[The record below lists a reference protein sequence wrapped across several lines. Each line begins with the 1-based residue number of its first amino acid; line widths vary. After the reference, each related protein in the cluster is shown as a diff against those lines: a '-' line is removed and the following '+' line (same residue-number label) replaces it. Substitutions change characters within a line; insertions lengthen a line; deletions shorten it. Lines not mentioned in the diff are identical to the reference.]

1 MNFAATLNDAVS
13 RPTVPDVHSVSL
25 YELNDQLAREVEGLT
40 RLISQLVYSIAV
52 PAGDGPTAMAACL
65 EALAIL
71 GSTTGLDAM
80 GGLVDDLE
88 TLIASATRQAADMT
102 STGVLMLDEIDNC
115 LDEIV
120 SVARWAPPV

>member
-1 MNFAATLNDAVS
+1 MNLSATLNDAPL

-40 RLISQLVYSIAV
+40 RLISHLVYSIAV
-52 PAGDGPTAMAACL
+52 PTGDGPTAMAACL

-80 GGLVDDLE
+80 GALVDDLE
-88 TLIASATRQAADMT
+88 VLIASATRQADDLT
-102 STGVLMLDEIDNC
+102 STGGLTLDEIDNC
-115 LDEIV
+115 LDAIV
-120 SVARWAPPV
+120 SVARWAPSV